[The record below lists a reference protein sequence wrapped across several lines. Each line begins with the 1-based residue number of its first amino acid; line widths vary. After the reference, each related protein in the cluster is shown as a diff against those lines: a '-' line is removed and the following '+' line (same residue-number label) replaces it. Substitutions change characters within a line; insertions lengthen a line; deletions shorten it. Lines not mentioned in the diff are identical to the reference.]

1 MNHDRVCDIAV
12 VGAGPAG
19 ATAAYLLA
27 RDGFDVWVFDKQI
40 FPRAKLC
47 AGLLT
52 WKTIHLL
59 QDVFGCSLQDL
70 KKSGLIVNECRDYR
84 VYFHQMELARGR
96 LDYPF
101 HFTDRAVYDAHW
113 LAQARAAGA
122 HVETGTAVTGVQPGS
137 GQLTLADGRKVQS
150 RFIIGA
156 DGAWSLVGR
165 AIMTGIH
172 QQRRRRRGMAAAV
185 EARCHSI
192 PPAPGG
198 EVAALHFGHLPWG
211 YGWVFPGPGCRTVG
225 VCGLRRNSGP
235 TIRKAFQRL
244 IESTAIPPEISAS
257 CRGHALPYGNY
268 LKSPAAG
275 RVMLVGD
282 ACGTAD
288 PLLGEGIYYAH
299 RSAELAA
306 RAIAANILSIDQA
319 AAAYIRSMRAHLI
332 RELRWIHFY
341 RNLLFAGGR
350 RRRYRGLK
358 MVFRL
363 FPKRLEAAVQGQLS
377 FRRLLA

>member
-27 RDGFDVWVFDKQI
+27 CDGFDVCLFDKQV

-52 WKTIHLL
+52 WKTIDLL
-59 QDVFGCSLQDL
+59 QRIFGCSLQDL
-70 KKSGLIVNECRDYR
+70 KKSGLVVNECRDYR

-113 LAQARAAGA
+113 LSKARAAGA
-122 HVETGTAVTGVQPGS
+122 RVETGTAVTEVQPGR
-137 GQLTLADGRKVQS
+137 GLLTLADGRKLQS

-156 DGAWSLVGR
+156 DGVWSMVGR
-165 AIMTGIH
+165 AIMTGTRH
-172 QQRRRRRGMAAAV
+172 QRRWRRGMAAAV
-185 EARCHSI
+185 EARWYSI

-198 EVAALHFGHLPWG
+198 KVAALHFGHLPWG
-211 YGWVFPGPGCRTVG
+211 YGWVFPGPEGRTVG
-225 VCGLRRNSGP
+225 VCGLRRNSGT
-235 TIRKAFQRL
+235 TIRKAFQHL
-244 IESTAIPPEISAS
+244 IETTAIPPEILAS

-275 RVMLVGD
+275 SVMLVGD
-282 ACGTAD
+282 ACGAAD

-306 RAIAANILSIDQA
+306 RAIGANILNIDKA
-319 AAAYIRSMRAHLI
+319 TVEYIRSMQCHLI
-332 RELRWIHFY
+332 REMRWIHFY

-358 MVFRL
+358 MFFRL

-377 FRRLLA
+377 FRRLLG